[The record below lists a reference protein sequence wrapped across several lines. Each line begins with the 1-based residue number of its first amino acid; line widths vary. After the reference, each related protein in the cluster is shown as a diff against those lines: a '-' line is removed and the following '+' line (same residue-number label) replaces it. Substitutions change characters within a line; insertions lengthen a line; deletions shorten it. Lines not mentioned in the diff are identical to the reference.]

1 MKEFLNPKSMLTPG
15 IAGTTMMF
23 IVNGVCAAF
32 PEISPR
38 YLAIFLSF
46 MLASCVLKTVGMS
59 IMQRGFYWVMNSL
72 VIFVV
77 GFGTTNI
84 GRKIETGSPTKA
96 SSVVFVR
103 SAYAGE
109 SDAAVNPD
117 SASSKKTK
125 PKEGNKSASDDDNVI
140 QQNPKEDR
148 KPNKKAPYF
157 LEW

>member
-23 IVNGVCAAF
+23 IVNGICAAF

-38 YLAIFLSF
+38 YLAVALSF
-46 MLASCVLKTVGMS
+46 MLASCVLKTAGMS
-59 IMQRGFYWVMNSL
+59 IVQRGFYWIMNSL

-84 GRKIETGSPTKA
+84 GRKIETGSPSKA
-96 SSVVFVR
+96 SSMIFVR
-103 SAYAGE
+103 SAFAGE
-109 SDAAVNPD
+109 SDASTD
-117 SASSKKTK
+117 SATSKK
-125 PKEGNKSASDDDNVI
+125 PKEVDKPTSPDADTI
-140 QQNPKEDR
+140 KENPKEDR
-148 KPNKKAPYF
+148 KPAKKAPYF